1 MKKKSLLAV
10 ALLLL
15 IFMISA
21 VSAADASGTDSQS
34 AISSVES
41 DSIAESSVDESD
53 SLSVS
58 SDVSEDVSSD
68 ASSQEVL
75 TADNSSTIIESSG
88 ANDSTSKE
96 TVSALQS
103 SEKQSSSISGSG
115 SSVIRGYSYT
125 SALVDSNNKALSG
138 KNITFTIS
146 GKTYTITTD
155 SNGKAALPI
164 SLAAGTYSLKMAF
177 AGDDDYLA
185 SSKTININVLA
196 NTPAITTGSTSVVRG
211 YYFYAYLKD
220 KAGKALSGEK
230 LTIKVNGKTYT
241 KTTNSNGRVA
251 LKITLPA
258 GSYKMNIYHYAS
270 GIYSYASKSVT
281 LKSVAN
287 TPSITVADSTVI
299 RGKYLYVYLKDKTGK
314 ALSGQKVTFKFNGK
328 TYTKTTN
335 SNGRAAL
342 KFTLNA
348 GKYYTQIYHYASG
361 VYAYKKKAL
370 TVSVLKNTPKITV
383 STTTLIKNNNL
394 YFYLKD
400 GAGAAMKSA
409 KLTITLNGKT
419 YTRTTDSNGRASLYV
434 SLAAKSYSLKASYA
448 ASSVYSKASISK
460 TLNVINDPSKNSINN
475 ILTAASSLEAYV
487 NKNKALPKTV
497 TVGSY
502 SVSIDEFSYLM
513 AEAIGNLNNGNKND
527 VSIKNNIAA
536 NSPMN
541 YTLNA
546 KVYKAQYIN
555 LTKEI
560 LSFANANNYM
570 PNYATVHNSSNQ
582 AAGKAGFGLY
592 TFCFAKILD
601 FYKSEGYLP
610 NYCTFDS
617 SVLSASS
624 SSSSS
629 SSSNSSSSSG
639 STSNSSSSSSS
650 SSSSG
655 SSFTVKDIETAA
667 SNVEAYVNKNKVL
680 PKTVTVGSTS
690 VSIDEFS
697 YLMAQTISELNKGS
711 SASIAHKS
719 LSSNNPVNYT
729 LSATIH
735 KAQYVKTANEILTF
749 VSSNKYMP
757 NYATVYSTSGS
768 SAGKAGFGL
777 YTFCFAKILDFYK
790 SEGYLPNYCTF
801 NSSVFASSSSG
812 SGSSSPSTSANGTVT
827 TANSSQYKAGLN
839 VKSSEGNLDQYLVS
853 SGFATIT
860 TAIKNKAA
868 SLTKGLTTNAAKA
881 TAIFN
886 FVRDNIAY
894 SYYANSKRGADGTLS
909 AGSANCCD
917 QANLVVAL
925 CRAAGIPARYS
936 HAQGCTF
943 SSGLVTGH
951 VWAQIYIG
959 GTWYS
964 ADATSTRNSLGNIKN
979 WNTNSY
985 YSLKNYATIPF

>member
-88 ANDSTSKE
+88 ADDSTSKE
-96 TVSALQS
+96 TVSASQS

-185 SSKTININVLA
+185 SSKTISINVLA

-220 KAGKALSGEK
+220 KAGKALSGQK
-230 LTIKVNGKTYT
+230 VTIKVNGKTYT

-251 LKITLPA
+251 LKIKLPA

-287 TPSITVADSTVI
+287 TPSITVADSSVI

-314 ALSGQKVTFKFNGK
+314 ALSGQKVTFKVNGR

-342 KFTLNA
+342 KFTWNA

-383 STTTLIKNNNL
+383 SNTTLIRNNNL

-419 YTRTTDSNGRASLYV
+419 YTRTTDSNGRKACMSAWQRNHTPSRRVMQPVQSTPKQAS
-434 SLAAKSYSLKASYA
+434 
-448 ASSVYSKASISK
+448 
-460 TLNVINDPSKNSINN
+460 
-475 ILTAASSLEAYV
+475 
-487 NKNKALPKTV
+487 
-497 TVGSY
+497 
-502 SVSIDEFSYLM
+502 
-513 AEAIGNLNNGNKND
+513 
-527 VSIKNNIAA
+527 
-536 NSPMN
+536 
-541 YTLNA
+541 
-546 KVYKAQYIN
+546 
-555 LTKEI
+555 
-560 LSFANANNYM
+560 
-570 PNYATVHNSSNQ
+570 
-582 AAGKAGFGLY
+582 
-592 TFCFAKILD
+592 
-601 FYKSEGYLP
+601 
-610 NYCTFDS
+610 
-617 SVLSASS
+617 
-624 SSSSS
+624 
-629 SSSNSSSSSG
+629 
-639 STSNSSSSSSS
+639 
-650 SSSSG
+650 
-655 SSFTVKDIETAA
+655 
-667 SNVEAYVNKNKVL
+667 
-680 PKTVTVGSTS
+680 
-690 VSIDEFS
+690 
-697 YLMAQTISELNKGS
+697 
-711 SASIAHKS
+711 
-719 LSSNNPVNYT
+719 
-729 LSATIH
+729 
-735 KAQYVKTANEILTF
+735 
-749 VSSNKYMP
+749 
-757 NYATVYSTSGS
+757 
-768 SAGKAGFGL
+768 
-777 YTFCFAKILDFYK
+777 
-790 SEGYLPNYCTF
+790 
-801 NSSVFASSSSG
+801 
-812 SGSSSPSTSANGTVT
+812 
-827 TANSSQYKAGLN
+827 
-839 VKSSEGNLDQYLVS
+839 
-853 SGFATIT
+853 
-860 TAIKNKAA
+860 
-868 SLTKGLTTNAAKA
+868 
-881 TAIFN
+881 
-886 FVRDNIAY
+886 
-894 SYYANSKRGADGTLS
+894 
-909 AGSANCCD
+909 
-917 QANLVVAL
+917 
-925 CRAAGIPARYS
+925 AR
-936 HAQGCTF
+936 
-943 SSGLVTGH
+943 L
-951 VWAQIYIG
+951 
-959 GTWYS
+959 
-964 ADATSTRNSLGNIKN
+964 
-979 WNTNSY
+979 
-985 YSLKNYATIPF
+985 

>member
-41 DSIAESSVDESD
+41 DSITESSVESD

-96 TVSALQS
+96 TVSASQS

-185 SSKTININVLA
+185 SSKTISINVLA

-241 KTTNSNGRVA
+241 KTTNSNGRVS
-251 LKITLPA
+251 LKINLPA

-287 TPSITVADSTVI
+287 TPSITVADSSVI

-314 ALSGQKVTFKFNGK
+314 ALSGQKVTFKVNGK

-383 STTTLIKNNNL
+383 SNTTLIRNNNL

-560 LSFANANNYM
+560 LSFANTNNYM

-617 SVLSASS
+617 SVLSSS

-629 SSSNSSSSSG
+629 S

-655 SSFTVKDIETAA
+655 SSFTVKDIEAAA

-697 YLMAQTISELNKGS
+697 YLMAQAISELNKGS

-729 LSATIH
+729 LSATIYE
-735 KAQYVKTANEILTF
+735 AQYVKTANEILTF

-768 SAGKAGFGL
+768 SAGKAGFDL

-860 TAIKNKAA
+860 AAIKNKAA

-894 SYYANSKRGADGTLS
+894 SYYANSKKGADGTLS
-909 AGSANCCD
+909 SGSANCCD

>member
-251 LKITLPA
+251 LKIKLPA

-287 TPSITVADSTVI
+287 TPSITVADSSVI

-314 ALSGQKVTFKFNGK
+314 ALSGQKVTFKVNGR

-335 SNGRAAL
+335 SNECR
-342 KFTLNA
+342 
-348 GKYYTQIYHYASG
+348 
-361 VYAYKKKAL
+361 
-370 TVSVLKNTPKITV
+370 
-383 STTTLIKNNNL
+383 
-394 YFYLKD
+394 
-400 GAGAAMKSA
+400 
-409 KLTITLNGKT
+409 
-419 YTRTTDSNGRASLYV
+419 
-434 SLAAKSYSLKASYA
+434 
-448 ASSVYSKASISK
+448 
-460 TLNVINDPSKNSINN
+460 
-475 ILTAASSLEAYV
+475 
-487 NKNKALPKTV
+487 
-497 TVGSY
+497 
-502 SVSIDEFSYLM
+502 
-513 AEAIGNLNNGNKND
+513 
-527 VSIKNNIAA
+527 
-536 NSPMN
+536 
-541 YTLNA
+541 
-546 KVYKAQYIN
+546 
-555 LTKEI
+555 
-560 LSFANANNYM
+560 
-570 PNYATVHNSSNQ
+570 
-582 AAGKAGFGLY
+582 
-592 TFCFAKILD
+592 KILHSD
-601 FYKSEGYLP
+601 
-610 NYCTFDS
+610 
-617 SVLSASS
+617 LS
-624 SSSSS
+624 
-629 SSSNSSSSSG
+629 
-639 STSNSSSSSSS
+639 
-650 SSSSG
+650 
-655 SSFTVKDIETAA
+655 
-667 SNVEAYVNKNKVL
+667 
-680 PKTVTVGSTS
+680 
-690 VSIDEFS
+690 
-697 YLMAQTISELNKGS
+697 
-711 SASIAHKS
+711 
-719 LSSNNPVNYT
+719 
-729 LSATIH
+729 
-735 KAQYVKTANEILTF
+735 
-749 VSSNKYMP
+749 
-757 NYATVYSTSGS
+757 
-768 SAGKAGFGL
+768 
-777 YTFCFAKILDFYK
+777 
-790 SEGYLPNYCTF
+790 
-801 NSSVFASSSSG
+801 
-812 SGSSSPSTSANGTVT
+812 
-827 TANSSQYKAGLN
+827 
-839 VKSSEGNLDQYLVS
+839 
-853 SGFATIT
+853 
-860 TAIKNKAA
+860 
-868 SLTKGLTTNAAKA
+868 
-881 TAIFN
+881 
-886 FVRDNIAY
+886 
-894 SYYANSKRGADGTLS
+894 
-909 AGSANCCD
+909 
-917 QANLVVAL
+917 L
-925 CRAAGIPARYS
+925 CIR
-936 HAQGCTF
+936 C
-943 SSGLVTGH
+943 LC
-951 VWAQIYIG
+951 
-959 GTWYS
+959 
-964 ADATSTRNSLGNIKN
+964 L
-979 WNTNSY
+979 
-985 YSLKNYATIPF
+985 

>member
-41 DSIAESSVDESD
+41 DSITESSVESD

-96 TVSALQS
+96 TVSASQS

-185 SSKTININVLA
+185 SSKTISINVLA

-220 KAGKALSGEK
+220 KAGKALSGQK
-230 LTIKVNGKTYT
+230 VTIKVNGKTYT

-251 LKITLPA
+251 LKIKLPA

-287 TPSITVADSTVI
+287 TPSITVADSSVI

-314 ALSGQKVTFKFNGK
+314 ALSGQKVTFKVNGR

-342 KFTLNA
+342 KFTWNA

-383 STTTLIKNNNL
+383 SNTTLIRNNNL

-400 GAGAAMKSA
+400 RAGTAMKSA

-497 TVGSY
+497 TVGSC

-513 AEAIGNLNNGNKND
+513 AEAIGNLNNGNKNA

-617 SVLSASS
+617 SVLSSS

-629 SSSNSSSSSG
+629 SS
-639 STSNSSSSSSS
+639 TSSSSSS

-655 SSFTVKDIETAA
+655 SSFTVKDIEAAA

-697 YLMAQTISELNKGS
+697 YLMAQAISELNKGS

-729 LSATIH
+729 LSATIYE
-735 KAQYVKTANEILTF
+735 AQYVKTANEILTF

-768 SAGKAGFGL
+768 SAGKAGFDL

-790 SEGYLPNYCTF
+790 SQGYLPKYCTF
-801 NSSVFASSSSG
+801 DSSVFASSSSG

-894 SYYANSKRGADGTLS
+894 SYYANSKKGADGTLS

>member
-88 ANDSTSKE
+88 ADDSTSKE
-96 TVSALQS
+96 TVSASQS

-155 SNGKAALPI
+155 SNGNAALPI
-164 SLAAGTYSLKMAF
+164 SLAAGTYSLQMAF

-251 LKITLPA
+251 LKIKLPA

-287 TPSITVADSTVI
+287 TPSITVADSSVI

-314 ALSGQKVTFKFNGK
+314 ALSGQKVTFKVNGR

-342 KFTLNA
+342 KFTFNA

-400 GAGAAMKSA
+400 RAGTAMKSA

-513 AEAIGNLNNGNKND
+513 AEAIGNLNNGNKNA

-617 SVLSASS
+617 SVLS
-624 SSSSS
+624 
-629 SSSNSSSSSG
+629 
-639 STSNSSSSSSS
+639 SSS

-655 SSFTVKDIETAA
+655 SSFTVKDIEAAA

-697 YLMAQTISELNKGS
+697 YLMAQAISELNKGS

-729 LSATIH
+729 LSATIYE
-735 KAQYVKTANEILTF
+735 AQYVKTANEILTF

-768 SAGKAGFGL
+768 SAGKAGFNL

-790 SEGYLPNYCTF
+790 SEGYLPKYCTF
-801 NSSVFASSSSG
+801 DSSVFASSSSG

-894 SYYANSKRGADGTLS
+894 SYYANSKKGADGTLS

>member
-88 ANDSTSKE
+88 ADDSTSKE
-96 TVSALQS
+96 TVSASQS

-185 SSKTININVLA
+185 SSKTISINVLA

-220 KAGKALSGEK
+220 KAGKALSGQK
-230 LTIKVNGKTYT
+230 VTIKVNGKTYT

-251 LKITLPA
+251 LKIKLPA

-287 TPSITVADSTVI
+287 TPSITVADSSVI

-314 ALSGQKVTFKFNGK
+314 ALSGQKVTFKVNGR

-342 KFTLNA
+342 KFTWNA

-383 STTTLIKNNNL
+383 SNTTLIKNNNL

-400 GAGAAMKSA
+400 RAGTAMKSA

-513 AEAIGNLNNGNKND
+513 AEAIGNLNNGNKNA

-617 SVLSASS
+617 SVLSSS

-629 SSSNSSSSSG
+629 SS
-639 STSNSSSSSSS
+639 TSSSSSS

-655 SSFTVKDIETAA
+655 SSFTVKDIEAAA

-697 YLMAQTISELNKGS
+697 YLMAQAISELNKGS

-729 LSATIH
+729 LSATIYE
-735 KAQYVKTANEILTF
+735 AQYVKTANEILTF

-768 SAGKAGFGL
+768 SAGKAGFNL

-790 SEGYLPNYCTF
+790 SEGYLPKYCTF
-801 NSSVFASSSSG
+801 DSSVFASSS

-894 SYYANSKRGADGTLS
+894 SYYANSKKGADGTLS

>member
-75 TADNSSTIIESSG
+75 TADNSSTIIESS
-88 ANDSTSKE
+88 AADDTSE
-96 TVSALQS
+96 EIVSASQS
-103 SEKQSSSISGSG
+103 GEKQSSSISVSG

-185 SSKTININVLA
+185 SSKTISINVLA

-241 KTTNSNGRVA
+241 KTTNSNGRVS
-251 LKITLPA
+251 LKINLPA
-258 GSYKMNIYHYAS
+258 GTYKMNIYHYAS

-287 TPSITVADSTVI
+287 TPSITVANSTVI

-314 ALSGQKVTFKFNGK
+314 ALSGQKVTFKVNGK

-383 STTTLIKNNNL
+383 SNTTLIKNNNL

-400 GAGAAMKSA
+400 GAGTVMKSA

-513 AEAIGNLNNGNKND
+513 AEAIGNLNNGNKNA

-617 SVLSASS
+617 SVLSSS

-629 SSSNSSSSSG
+629 S

-655 SSFTVKDIETAA
+655 SSFTVKDIEAAA

-697 YLMAQTISELNKGS
+697 YLMAQAISELNKGS

-729 LSATIH
+729 LSATIYE
-735 KAQYVKTANEILTF
+735 AQYVKTANEILTF

-768 SAGKAGFGL
+768 SAGKAGFNL

-790 SEGYLPNYCTF
+790 SQGYLPKYCTF
-801 NSSVFASSSSG
+801 DSSVFASSSSG

-894 SYYANSKRGADGTLS
+894 SYYANSKKGADGTLS

>member
-1 MKKKSLLAV
+1 
-10 ALLLL
+10 
-15 IFMISA
+15 
-21 VSAADASGTDSQS
+21 
-34 AISSVES
+34 
-41 DSIAESSVDESD
+41 
-53 SLSVS
+53 
-58 SDVSEDVSSD
+58 
-68 ASSQEVL
+68 
-75 TADNSSTIIESSG
+75 
-88 ANDSTSKE
+88 
-96 TVSALQS
+96 
-103 SEKQSSSISGSG
+103 
-115 SSVIRGYSYT
+115 
-125 SALVDSNNKALSG
+125 
-138 KNITFTIS
+138 
-146 GKTYTITTD
+146 
-155 SNGKAALPI
+155 
-164 SLAAGTYSLKMAF
+164 
-177 AGDDDYLA
+177 
-185 SSKTININVLA
+185 
-196 NTPAITTGSTSVVRG
+196 
-211 YYFYAYLKD
+211 
-220 KAGKALSGEK
+220 
-230 LTIKVNGKTYT
+230 
-241 KTTNSNGRVA
+241 
-251 LKITLPA
+251 
-258 GSYKMNIYHYAS
+258 MNIYHYAS

-314 ALSGQKVTFKFNGK
+314 ALSGQKVTFKVNGR

-383 STTTLIKNNNL
+383 SNTTLIKNNNL

-513 AEAIGNLNNGNKND
+513 AEAIGNLNNGNKNA

-610 NYCTFDS
+610 KYCTFD
-617 SVLSASS
+617 
-624 SSSSS
+624 
-629 SSSNSSSSSG
+629 
-639 STSNSSSSSSS
+639 
-650 SSSSG
+650 
-655 SSFTVKDIETAA
+655 
-667 SNVEAYVNKNKVL
+667 
-680 PKTVTVGSTS
+680 
-690 VSIDEFS
+690 
-697 YLMAQTISELNKGS
+697 
-711 SASIAHKS
+711 
-719 LSSNNPVNYT
+719 
-729 LSATIH
+729 
-735 KAQYVKTANEILTF
+735 
-749 VSSNKYMP
+749 
-757 NYATVYSTSGS
+757 
-768 SAGKAGFGL
+768 
-777 YTFCFAKILDFYK
+777 
-790 SEGYLPNYCTF
+790 
-801 NSSVFASSSSG
+801 SSVFASSSSG

-894 SYYANSKRGADGTLS
+894 SYYANSKKGADGTLS

>member
-75 TADNSSTIIESSG
+75 TADNSSTIIESS
-88 ANDSTSKE
+88 AADDTSE
-96 TVSALQS
+96 EIVSASQS
-103 SEKQSSSISGSG
+103 GEKQSSSISVSG

-185 SSKTININVLA
+185 SSKTISINVLA

-241 KTTNSNGRVA
+241 KTTNSNGRVS
-251 LKITLPA
+251 LKINLPA
-258 GSYKMNIYHYAS
+258 GTYKMNIYHYAS

-287 TPSITVADSTVI
+287 TPSITVANSTVI

-314 ALSGQKVTFKFNGK
+314 ALSGQKVTFKVNGK

-342 KFTLNA
+342 NFTLNA

-383 STTTLIKNNNL
+383 SNTTLIRNNNL

-475 ILTAASSLEAYV
+475 ILTAALSLEAYV

-513 AEAIGNLNNGNKND
+513 AEAIGNLNNGNKNA

-617 SVLSASS
+617 SVLSSS

-629 SSSNSSSSSG
+629 S

-655 SSFTVKDIETAA
+655 SSFTVKDIEAAA

-697 YLMAQTISELNKGS
+697 YLMAQAISELNKGS

-729 LSATIH
+729 LSATIY

-886 FVRDNIAY
+886 YVRDNIAY
-894 SYYANSKRGADGTLS
+894 SYYANSKKGADGTLS
-909 AGSANCCD
+909 SGSANCCD

>member
-88 ANDSTSKE
+88 ADDSTSKE
-96 TVSALQS
+96 TVSASQS

-220 KAGKALSGEK
+220 KAGKALSGQK
-230 LTIKVNGKTYT
+230 VTIKVNGKTYT

-287 TPSITVADSTVI
+287 TPSITVADSSVI

-314 ALSGQKVTFKFNGK
+314 ALSGQKVTFKVNGR
-328 TYTKTTN
+328 
-335 SNGRAAL
+335 RAAL

-383 STTTLIKNNNL
+383 SNTTLIRNNNL

-419 YTRTTDSNGRASLYV
+419 YTRTSEIILPQGELCSQFSL
-434 SLAAKSYSLKASYA
+434 LQ
-448 ASSVYSKASISK
+448 SKH
-460 TLNVINDPSKNSINN
+460 
-475 ILTAASSLEAYV
+475 
-487 NKNKALPKTV
+487 
-497 TVGSY
+497 
-502 SVSIDEFSYLM
+502 
-513 AEAIGNLNNGNKND
+513 
-527 VSIKNNIAA
+527 
-536 NSPMN
+536 
-541 YTLNA
+541 
-546 KVYKAQYIN
+546 Q
-555 LTKEI
+555 
-560 LSFANANNYM
+560 
-570 PNYATVHNSSNQ
+570 Q
-582 AAGKAGFGLY
+582 
-592 TFCFAKILD
+592 D
-601 FYKSEGYLP
+601 FECY
-610 NYCTFDS
+610 
-617 SVLSASS
+617 
-624 SSSSS
+624 
-629 SSSNSSSSSG
+629 
-639 STSNSSSSSSS
+639 
-650 SSSSG
+650 
-655 SSFTVKDIETAA
+655 
-667 SNVEAYVNKNKVL
+667 
-680 PKTVTVGSTS
+680 
-690 VSIDEFS
+690 
-697 YLMAQTISELNKGS
+697 Q
-711 SASIAHKS
+711 
-719 LSSNNPVNYT
+719 
-729 LSATIH
+729 
-735 KAQYVKTANEILTF
+735 
-749 VSSNKYMP
+749 
-757 NYATVYSTSGS
+757 
-768 SAGKAGFGL
+768 
-777 YTFCFAKILDFYK
+777 
-790 SEGYLPNYCTF
+790 
-801 NSSVFASSSSG
+801 
-812 SGSSSPSTSANGTVT
+812 
-827 TANSSQYKAGLN
+827 
-839 VKSSEGNLDQYLVS
+839 
-853 SGFATIT
+853 
-860 TAIKNKAA
+860 
-868 SLTKGLTTNAAKA
+868 
-881 TAIFN
+881 
-886 FVRDNIAY
+886 
-894 SYYANSKRGADGTLS
+894 
-909 AGSANCCD
+909 
-917 QANLVVAL
+917 
-925 CRAAGIPARYS
+925 
-936 HAQGCTF
+936 
-943 SSGLVTGH
+943 
-951 VWAQIYIG
+951 
-959 GTWYS
+959 
-964 ADATSTRNSLGNIKN
+964 
-979 WNTNSY
+979 
-985 YSLKNYATIPF
+985 

>member
-75 TADNSSTIIESSG
+75 TADNSSTIIESS
-88 ANDSTSKE
+88 AADDTSE
-96 TVSALQS
+96 EIVSASQS
-103 SEKQSSSISGSG
+103 GEKQSSSISVSG

-185 SSKTININVLA
+185 SSKTISINVLA

-241 KTTNSNGRVA
+241 KTTNSNGRVS
-251 LKITLPA
+251 LKINLPA
-258 GSYKMNIYHYAS
+258 GTYKMNIYHYAS

-299 RGKYLYVYLKDKTGK
+299 RGKYLYVYLKDKAGK

-383 STTTLIKNNNL
+383 SNTTLIKNNNL

-400 GAGAAMKSA
+400 GAGTVMKSA

-513 AEAIGNLNNGNKND
+513 AEAIGNLNNGNKNA

-617 SVLSASS
+617 SVLSSS

-629 SSSNSSSSSG
+629 S

-655 SSFTVKDIETAA
+655 SSFTVKDIEAAA

-697 YLMAQTISELNKGS
+697 YLMAQAISELNKGS

-729 LSATIH
+729 LSATIYE
-735 KAQYVKTANEILTF
+735 AQYVKTANEILTF

-768 SAGKAGFGL
+768 SAGKAGFNL

-790 SEGYLPNYCTF
+790 SQGYLPKYCTF
-801 NSSVFASSSSG
+801 DSSVFASSSSG

-894 SYYANSKRGADGTLS
+894 SYYANSKKGADGTLS

>member
-75 TADNSSTIIESSG
+75 TADNSSTIIESS
-88 ANDSTSKE
+88 AADDTSE
-96 TVSALQS
+96 EIVSASQS
-103 SEKQSSSISGSG
+103 GEKQSSSISVSG

-185 SSKTININVLA
+185 SSKTISINVLA

-241 KTTNSNGRVA
+241 KTTNSNGRVS
-251 LKITLPA
+251 LKINLPA
-258 GSYKMNIYHYAS
+258 GTYKMNIYHYAS

-287 TPSITVADSTVI
+287 TPSITVANSTVI

-314 ALSGQKVTFKFNGK
+314 ALSGQKVTFKVNGK

-342 KFTLNA
+342 NFTLNA

-383 STTTLIKNNNL
+383 SNTTLIRNNNL

-475 ILTAASSLEAYV
+475 ILTAALSLEAYV

-513 AEAIGNLNNGNKND
+513 AEAIGNLNNGNKNA

-617 SVLSASS
+617 SVLSSS

-629 SSSNSSSSSG
+629 S

-655 SSFTVKDIETAA
+655 SSFTVKDIEAAA

-697 YLMAQTISELNKGS
+697 YLMAQAISELNKGS

-729 LSATIH
+729 LSATIY

-768 SAGKAGFGL
+768 SAGKAGFDL

-886 FVRDNIAY
+886 YVRDNIAY
-894 SYYANSKRGADGTLS
+894 SYYANSKKGADGTLS
-909 AGSANCCD
+909 SGSANCCD